1 VPVALV
7 LLETALRWLVLAAF
21 VYGAVVALTLWAVRA
36 RRLQPFGAWPRFVR
50 RASDPLLRP
59 VETRI
64 VRFGRNPQDAPLW
77 LLGTIVVAGLLLIS
91 LVRWLAGWWVRL
103 QYVAAAGPGAW
114 LPLVVAGLFNLVQLA
129 IFVRVIASW
138 FGVSTYRPWMRPVAL
153 LTDWII
159 VPLRRVLPTVGPFDI
174 SPIVAYFLLGFLES
188 IVMRMLV

>member
-1 VPVALV
+1 VAFA

-21 VYGAVVALTLWAVRA
+21 AYGAVVALTHWAVRS
-36 RRLQPFGAWPRFVR
+36 RRLQPFGVWPRFVR
-50 RASDPLLRP
+50 RTSDPLLRP
-59 VETRI
+59 LETRI

-77 LLGTIVVAGLLLIS
+77 LLGGIVVGGLLLIS
-91 LVRWLAGWWVRL
+91 LVRWLGGWWLRL
-103 QYVAAAGPGAW
+103 QYLAAAGPGAW

-138 FGVSTYRPWMRPVAL
+138 FGVSEYRSWMRPVVR

-174 SPIVAYFLLGFLES
+174 SPIVAYFLLGILEG
-188 IVMRMLV
+188 IVVRMLV